1 MTRAKVVW
9 VAVVV
14 AAVVTLAWSVVSAQ
28 PVGVGGISPDAFRDA
43 VRAVERERVVREA
56 VRAADRYLE
65 TWNTRDPM
73 AWARS
78 LHFPHVRPGVGPFRL
93 THTPED
99 YARGVNFER
108 TIATGWHRSQW
119 DSYDVFQVGPNKAH
133 LAGHYSRYNV
143 DGEPIRT
150 TVITYIVTRQGD
162 HWGIQS
168 RFAAGR
174 ADISDARLAE
184 SAGAAVGA
192 VEAYVTAL
200 NDPIDTAG
208 WAATLNYPHVRVA
221 DGTVEMWDTAE
232 DYVNGSQG
240 GRRAGASGWRRS
252 QRGGAVQPAQQAG
265 GNPVQLRGG
274 VSGHQPR
281 WPHRDPGTLELCP
294 VRQVSDTVATGCRGS
309 ASDGHHYMRGVE

>member
-221 DGTVEMWDTAE
+221 DGTVEMWGTAE

-240 GRRAGASGWRRS
+240 GRQRAWVETRLDWAEPV
-252 QRGGAVQPAQQAG
+252 QVGGA
-265 GNPVQLRGG
+265 G
-274 VSGHQPR
+274 VNVAVRFSRLNRQGE
-281 WPHRDPGTLELCP
+281 TLSSYEAVYL
-294 VRQVSDTVATGCRGS
+294 VTNR
-309 ASDGHHYMRGVE
+309 DGHIGIQARSSFAP

>member
-93 THTPED
+93 THTSED

-240 GRRAGASGWRRS
+240 GRQRAWVETRLDWAEPV
-252 QRGGAVQPAQQAG
+252 QVGGA
-265 GNPVQLRGG
+265 G
-274 VSGHQPR
+274 VNVAVRFSRLNRQGE
-281 WPHRDPGTLELCP
+281 TLSSYEAVYL
-294 VRQVSDTVATGCRGS
+294 VTNR
-309 ASDGHHYMRGVE
+309 DGHIGIQARSSFAP